1 MNAGKAI
8 YNILTADTTLA
19 AIVGTRIY
27 PEVAPEDVTTPFVVY
42 SVQSVDPIR
51 VKNSTSTL
59 DTANFE
65 VYTSSVDYG
74 EAMDLNDAV
83 RTALERRGGNFSN
96 VAIDSIEYI
105 DENVE
110 MDRETREYLSEMRF
124 RLRIARAGSVPSSS
138 NIVPL
143 GVNVRETDDTNSTF
157 VKTLIFP
164 DTSLSLSQDEVTV
177 TFPSSGGGGGTA
189 TIQMVGASMTAT
201 NATFN
206 NTETAIPL
214 GSVDIDTGSTFQIS
228 SGKLRVGT
236 DGTAMVSIH
245 CVCSADTNHQLP
257 HLKLYNGAREL
268 FEATGYITGQHGDDH
283 TSIVGNCMVE
293 LVTNDLLELKGYN
306 DGGTNTIAVNVATLS
321 VVLLE

>member
-8 YNILTADTTLA
+8 YNILTADQTLA

-65 VYTSSVDYG
+65 VYTSSIDYG
-74 EAMDLNDAV
+74 EAMDINDAV
-83 RTALERRGGNFSN
+83 RTAMERRGGNFSD

-138 NIVPL
+138 TIVPL
-143 GVNVRETDDTNSTF
+143 GFNVRETDDTSSSF
-157 VKTLIFP
+157 VKTLVVP
-164 DTSLSLSQDEVTV
+164 DTSLSVSDDVATL
-177 TFPSSGGGGGTA
+177 TFTTGGGGGTA
-189 TIQMVGASMTAT
+189 DVQMVSASMTAT

-228 SGKLRVGT
+228 NGKLRVGT
-236 DGTAMVSIH
+236 EGTAMVSIH

-257 HLKLYNGAREL
+257 HLTLYNGDRAL

-283 TSIVGNCMVE
+283 TSIAGNCMVA
-293 LVTNDLLELKGYN
+293 LSANDMLEIKGYN
-306 DGGTNTIAVNVATLS
+306 DGGSNTIAVDVATLS
-321 VVLLE
+321 IVLLE

>member
-8 YNILTADTTLA
+8 YTILTGDATLA

-27 PEVAPEDVTTPFVVY
+27 PEVAPENVTTPFVVY

-74 EAMDLNDAV
+74 EAMDINDAV
-83 RTALERRGGNFSN
+83 RTAMERRAGNFSD

-124 RLRIARAGSVPSSS
+124 RIRIARAGSVSSQS
-138 NIVPL
+138 TIVPL
-143 GVNVRETDDTNSTF
+143 GVNMRETSDTSSSF
-157 VKTLIFP
+157 VKTIVVP
-164 DTSLSLSQDEVTV
+164 NSSLSVSDDTATL
-177 TFPSSGGGGGTA
+177 TFTTGGGGGSSDVQMINA
-189 TIQMVGASMTAT
+189 TMTAT

-206 NTETAIPL
+206 ATETQIPL
-214 GSVDIDTGSTFQIS
+214 GSVDIDTSTTFQIV
-228 SGKLRVGT
+228 SGNLRVGT
-236 DGTAMVSIH
+236 AGTAMVSIH
-245 CVCSADTNHQLP
+245 AECAADTNHQLP
-257 HLKLYNGAREL
+257 HLTLYNGDRAIL
-268 FEATGYITGQHGDDH
+268 HATGYVSGQHGDDH
-283 TSIVGNCMVE
+283 TSISGNCMVA
-293 LVTNDLLELKGYN
+293 LSANDTLQLKGYN
-306 DGGTNTIAVNVATLS
+306 EAGNNTIAVDIATLS
-321 VVLLE
+321 IVLRE